1 MIIGQVFNPFIQSPT
16 DASTMQVLLQILI
29 LKCHALRRFRLEYC

>member
-16 DASTMQVLLQILI
+16 DASTMQV
-29 LKCHALRRFRLEYC
+29 